1 MVNKVFKQHIEELN
15 NKEAIFEEIITK
27 EKRKTNMKK
36 RTFNIVTTF
45 LIVIIIGVTSS
56 QFKTKSRRWKNS

>member
-1 MVNKVFKQHIEELN
+1 M
-15 NKEAIFEEIITK
+15 
-27 EKRKTNMKK
+27 RK

-56 QFKTKSRRWKNS
+56 QIYAKIQWDIQFKEYKII